1 MELYEQS
8 AESVTIRDYLKV
20 LFRQKA
26 VVITTVVTVV
36 LAVLIGLQFKTP
48 VYEAKVKMLISAE
61 KQVESPYY
69 RELAG
74 FRNMEAVLTQSEI
87 VDSNPVI
94 DRVVRAVALYDR
106 PLNYEVNFSSMI
118 KKPFIII
125 KAKMLSNRLSSLSP
139 EQKKGFL
146 FRMMAEDLKSQVKV
160 EPIRDTNLFNI
171 TVRDY
176 SPLGAAILANV
187 VSRAYVIFDLEQ
199 QLAQTQ
205 LKYGEKHPMTIQLK
219 DDIAKLSAQLS
230 GQPLSDV
237 EAMGPASVKI
247 IEQAVIPLR
256 SVGMAKPITFILAVF
271 MSVFLGVMLAFMF
284 DYLDQS
290 FKSPQE
296 LESYLN
302 LPYLG
307 SKPKSINNDS
317 YHDLADQI
325 YLIMK
330 DKKLKSVLAA
340 SASKH
345 EGTSEIIANL
355 GTYFSKTAGYKVLVI
370 DANLRNPT
378 MQYFFRVTN
387 VQGLVEVLE
396 GKVSFEQAV
405 QDLGGN
411 LNVLFAGKSAFNP
424 VTILGSHAMQELL
437 KQAKEK
443 YDIVLIDS
451 TGLSENRDG
460 AVVASFIDGV
470 VLVVNEGKTRKQVV
484 KNAIAPLEN
493 KRVVILGAVL
503 NNRTFPIPEN
513 LYHRL

>member
-1 MELYEQS
+1 MELYNQS
-8 AESVTIRDYLKV
+8 AESVTMRDYLKV

-26 VVITTVVTVV
+26 VVITTIITVV

-48 VYEAKVKMLISAE
+48 EYEAKVKMLISAK

-74 FRNMEAVLTQSEI
+74 FRNVEAVLTQSEI

-94 DRVVRAVALYDR
+94 DRVVRVVALYDR
-106 PLNYEVNFSSMI
+106 PLSYEVNFSSMI
-118 KKPFIII
+118 KKPFITIR
-125 KAKMLSNRLSSLSP
+125 AKMLSKQLSSLSP
-139 EQKKGFL
+139 EQKKVFL
-146 FRMMAEDLKSQVKV
+146 FRMAVEDLKKQVKV

-171 TVRDY
+171 IVRDY

-187 VSRAYVIFDLEQ
+187 VSRSYVIFDLEQ
-199 QLAQTQ
+199 QLAEIQ

-219 DDIAKLSAQLS
+219 DNIIKLTAQLN
-230 GQPLSDV
+230 GQPLSDM

-247 IEQAVIPLR
+247 IEQAVIPLK
-256 SVGMAKPITFILAVF
+256 SVGMSKLATFILAVF
-271 MSVFLGVMLAFMF
+271 MSIFLGIMLAFMF
-284 DYLDQS
+284 DYLDQT

-307 SKPKSINNDS
+307 AKPKKRDNGS

-330 DKKLKSVLAA
+330 DKELKSVLIA
-340 SASKH
+340 SASKG

-355 GTYFSKTAGYKVLVI
+355 GTYFSKTAGYKVLII
-370 DANLRNPT
+370 DANLRNPA
-378 MQYFFRVTN
+378 MQHFFRITD
-387 VQGLVEVLE
+387 VQGLVELLE
-396 GKVSFEQAV
+396 GKASFDQAV

-411 LNVLFAGKSAFNP
+411 LNILFAGKSAFNP

-443 YDIVLIDS
+443 YDIILIDS
-451 TGLSENRDG
+451 AGLSGNKDG

-470 VLVVNEGKTRKQVV
+470 VLVVNEGKTRKQVI

-493 KRVVILGAVL
+493 KRVVILGAIL
-503 NNRTFPIPEN
+503 NNRTFPIPEK
-513 LYHRL
+513 LYRRL